1 MVEYNSRMERRRAM
15 QKQKNKNAQHG
26 QKPNPTKKNRKK
38 GFKRVALICLLLF
51 LFFILASMITVFAI
65 IKNAPALDPKML
77 KDPIS
82 SQIMDKN
89 GKMATNVFNGNNRTY
104 SDIDKIPKNVQN
116 AFISTEDA
124 RFYQHF
130 GIDPYRIGGAVVAQ
144 FKKGFGS
151 EGASTITQQVVRN
164 SFLTQKKQMTR
175 KIQEAYLAIK
185 LEQKY
190 TKKQILEMYLNKIY
204 LGAGATYGVSNA
216 SKLYFGKN
224 IQDVNLPQAAMLAA
238 MTRNPGYYDPLR
250 QPKHAKQRRDL
261 VLDLMVQHQAIS
273 KEEAEKAK
281 EVSIKEMTK
290 GHAKV
295 KQNKTKYSAY
305 VDYLYKE
312 LVEDKKVISANDFY
326 NGGLKI
332 YTSLDPAIQSRVE
345 EVLDNENNFPGVK
358 HNFQAGISIVD
369 TKTGSIQ
376 AIGGARNYVKGNFNY
391 ATSDSNNI
399 GSTAKPIIDYGPA
412 VEYMHWATNHTVD
425 DTAAEAH
432 YSGGQ
437 SFGNWNST
445 FEGPMTMR
453 RALARSRNVPAV
465 QTLKILKDQV
475 GDAKIKQFTKK
486 LGIPLDTVYETYG
499 IGAFGVSP
507 LQLAGAYATFGNNGN
522 YNQPYAAIKIE
533 YPDGQIQDLDHVQHV
548 AMHDYTAY
556 MITDMLKD
564 VVTSG
569 TGTNANLPGVPLAG
583 KTGTQNVPEEIVKK
597 YNLSSYEERNGAIS
611 SWFVGYT
618 TKYTASI
625 WTGYSNSNDK
635 NAGHVLIGEEQHY
648 NQNLFKYIMSGFM
661 QGSQDFKRPHSVI
674 DIGGGELAVRGT
686 QSEVRKEV
694 EKDKDEAK
702 KVDSPTGL
710 NAQYNEASKVVSIQ
724 WNYDDDA
731 TFIVKQDGGPS
742 TSTSNKQ
749 VTVQNVTPGRT
760 YTFTVT
766 AKTEDGLSKPAS
778 VAIKIPQAA
787 TTNPNENSNNQE
799 NNRNSNTNNNGNAN
813 NNGNNSN
820 NGNTNNNENTNSNGN
835 TDNSNRNNGNN
846 PNNNQNTNENTN
858 TTDDSNTSANNDKP
872 TNGTEDENQ
881 SQTQNQNDKKDDS
894 NKQEKDQKDNNQ

>member
-1 MVEYNSRMERRRAM
+1 MVEYNSRMERRKAM
-15 QKQKNKNAQHG
+15 QQQKNKNAQHG
-26 QKPNPTKKNRKK
+26 QKQSNPTKKNRKK
-38 GFKRVALICLLLF
+38 TFKRVALICLLLF

-65 IKNAPALDPKML
+65 IKNAPSLDPKML

-82 SQIMDKN
+82 SQIIDKN

-224 IQDVNLPQAAMLAA
+224 IQDVTLPQAAMLAA

-250 QPKHAKQRRDL
+250 QPEHAKQRRDL
-261 VLDLMVQHQAIS
+261 VLDLMVQHHAIS

-281 EVSIKEMTK
+281 KVSIKEMTK
-290 GHAKV
+290 GHTKV

-391 ATSDSNNI
+391 ATSASNNI

-412 VEYMHWATNHTVD
+412 IEYMNWATNHTVD

-437 SFGNWNST
+437 SFGNWNGT

-486 LGIPLDTVYETYG
+486 LGIPLDTIYETYG
-499 IGAFGVSP
+499 IGAFGASP
-507 LQLAGAYATFGNNGN
+507 LQLAGAYATFGNNGK
-522 YNQPYAAIKIE
+522 YNQPYATIKIE

-569 TGTNANLPGVPLAG
+569 TGTAANLPGVPLAA
-583 KTGTQNVPEEIVKK
+583 KTGTQNVPKEIVDK
-597 YNLSSYEERNGAIS
+597 YNLSSYEQRNGAIS

-625 WTGYSNSNDK
+625 WTGYGHSNDK
-635 NAGHVLIGEEQHY
+635 NAGHVLMGAEQHY
-648 NQNLFKYIMSGFM
+648 NQYIFKYIMSGFM
-661 QGSQDFKRPHSVI
+661 QGSQDFKRPNSVI
-674 DIGGGELAVRGT
+674 DIGNGELAVRGT
-686 QSEVRKEV
+686 QAEVRKETK
-694 EKDKDEAK
+694 EDKDKI
-702 KVDSPTGL
+702 VDSPTGL
-710 NAQYNEASKVVSIQ
+710 NAQYNAASKVVSIQ
-724 WNYDDDA
+724 WNYDNDA
-731 TFIVKQDGGPS
+731 TFIVTQDGGPS

-749 VTVQNVTPGRT
+749 VTVQNVTPGQT

-766 AKTEDGLSKPAS
+766 AKTKDGTSKPAS
-778 VAIKIPQAA
+778 VSIKIPQDA
-787 TTNPNENSNNQE
+787 TTNPNENQNNQD
-799 NNRNSNTNNNGNAN
+799 NNGNTNSN
-813 NNGNNSN
+813 NNGNNGN
-820 NGNTNNNENTNSNGN
+820 NGNNQNNNNNNNNNENT
-835 TDNSNRNNGNN
+835 GNN
-846 PNNNQNTNENTN
+846 SKNNQNSNNNSNENTN
-858 TTDDSNTSANNDKP
+858 NTNDSNTSANNDKP
-872 TNGTEDENQ
+872 TSGNEDAN
-881 SQTQNQNDKKDDS
+881 QTQNQNDKKKEP
-894 NKQEKDQKDNNQ
+894 NKQEKVQKDNNQ